1 MAAFV
6 EIAEV
11 LGLLAGTA
19 GVGFGRH
26 LPGCWR
32 WPSGSGYTRGRWRRP
47 PSRRCW
53 RRDSGRGR
61 TTTSQRRTPSGTISP
76 SWASCSR
83 TGVRA
88 PAGFGDRVEGLHAT
102 AAALST
108 GRLIRLIAERGRADR
123 EPVAGLVAQARRA
136 RDPGG
141 SGRRCPSR
149 GGDRGP
155 QGVVGV
161 GSPIPYR
168 SLGDLVA
175 RASPIALLVLDHI
188 EDPHNLG
195 AAARSA
201 LAAGIDGLVI
211 PLRRAAHPARRR
223 SRRRPGPWNRSPW
236 RRWTRWPKVGA
247 LRRLGVWTLGL
258 DADAE
263 SSLFGL
269 ELLTE
274 PVAVVVGGEGKGLGR
289 LVAERCDMVASI
301 PIDPR
306 VESLNASVAAALA
319 CFEIRR
325 ARSIGP
331 LTTSPGRYDGVAPG

>member
-1 MAAFV
+1 M
-6 EIAEV
+6 
-11 LGLLAGTA
+11 
-19 GVGFGRH
+19 
-26 LPGCWR
+26 
-32 WPSGSGYTRGRWRRP
+32 
-47 PSRRCW
+47 
-53 RRDSGRGR
+53 
-61 TTTSQRRTPSGTISP
+61 
-76 SWASCSR
+76 
-83 TGVRA
+83 RA

-102 AAALST
+102 AAALAT

-123 EPVAGLVAQARRA
+123 DPLAGLVAQARQ
-136 RDPGG
+136 
-141 SGRRCPSR
+141 R
-149 GGDRGP
+149 GLRVDLVDDVRPEAGTEAP

-161 GSPIPYR
+161 GSPISYS

-211 PLRRAAHPARRR
+211 PLRRAAP
-223 SRRRPGPWNRSPW
+223 PGPAAM
-236 RRWTRWPKVGA
+236 KAAAGA
-247 LRRLGVWTLGL
+247 LESLPVAAVNSIAEGLEMLRRLGVWTLGL
-258 DADAE
+258 DAHAE
-263 SSLFGL
+263 RSLFGL

-274 PVAVVVGGEGKGLGR
+274 PVAVVVGGEAKGLGR

-306 VESLNASVAAALA
+306 VESLNASIAAALA

-325 ARSIGP
+325 ARSIV
-331 LTTSPGRYDGVAPG
+331 R